1 MKIEFKFRPFNVDIL
16 ELQNIQ
22 SYKSNWLYGTLLNIV
37 LKRFVLNFCVKFL
50 YRLKTNQHLLLLVH
64 VYVIV
69 YDSKLHRCGS
79 G

>member
-1 MKIEFKFRPFNVDIL
+1 
-16 ELQNIQ
+16 
-22 SYKSNWLYGTLLNIV
+22 LYGTLLNIV

-50 YRLKTNQHLLLLVH
+50 YRLKTNQHLFLL

-79 G
+79 GYY